1 MVSEKK
7 MIYEIVNEDDD
18 DEDDED
24 DDDEDGRRIIPI
36 ALGLSAG
43 GLKITYFCIFCLF
56 SQILFSNFYSYL
68 RNESTFISS
77 SRCPNDILVEQF
89 AKLFLYFY
97 SKCSDK

>member
-18 DEDDED
+18 E

-43 GLKITYFCIFCLF
+43 GLK
-56 SQILFSNFYSYL
+56 
-68 RNESTFISS
+68 R
-77 SRCPNDILVEQF
+77 
-89 AKLFLYFY
+89 
-97 SKCSDK
+97 

>member
-18 DEDDED
+18 EDDDDD

-43 GLKITYFCIFCLF
+43 GLKKTMGM
-56 SQILFSNFYSYL
+56 
-68 RNESTFISS
+68 
-77 SRCPNDILVEQF
+77 RCQKAPHV
-89 AKLFLYFY
+89 
-97 SKCSDK
+97 S

>member
-18 DEDDED
+18 EDD

-43 GLKITYFCIFCLF
+43 GLK
-56 SQILFSNFYSYL
+56 
-68 RNESTFISS
+68 R
-77 SRCPNDILVEQF
+77 
-89 AKLFLYFY
+89 
-97 SKCSDK
+97 